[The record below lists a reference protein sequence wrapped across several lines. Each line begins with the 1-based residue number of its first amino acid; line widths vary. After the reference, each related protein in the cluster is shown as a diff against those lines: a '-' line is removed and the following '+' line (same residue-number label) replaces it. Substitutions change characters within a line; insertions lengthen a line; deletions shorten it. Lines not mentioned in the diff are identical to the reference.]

1 MILSGLT
8 HLQVLVF
15 PRQKYCS
22 GLSFPPLGDLPNPG
36 IYTSSP
42 ESPALAG
49 GFFTTEPPGKLMEID
64 ATEVFHLKLYAQ
76 GCLL

>member
-1 MILSGLT
+1 MSYLPAGNLPDSGI
-8 HLQVLVF
+8 
-15 PRQKYCS
+15 KS
-22 GLSFPPLGDLPNPG
+22 A
-36 IYTSSP
+36 SP
-42 ESPALAG
+42 EFSALAG